1 MKILGL
7 TPRMTFNGEDD
18 FNGLLFLKRIAFNL
32 LVILKMEVVMGTLF
46 LFIIA
51 IALVLGWFV
60 MIYNYSTTLIECKLA
75 SKWYYSFD
83 ATKN

>member
-1 MKILGL
+1 
-7 TPRMTFNGEDD
+7 MTFNGEDE

-60 MIYNYSTTLIECKLA
+60 MIYNKLIRMIEVV
-75 SKWYYSFD
+75 
-83 ATKN
+83 NN